1 MRCGDGSQQDRYQG
15 GLAVDRRRDRLPR
28 PRLIGHRY
36 GVTADTTLC
45 LGALHDGAL
54 NVLQRAVPPRLAR
67 TTPPAEPARQE
78 GLADLNADQGAAP
91 MAPRCDRDAG
101 RLSAHPRPFQARP
114 RTRLEPRF
122 LRPSGVDRGVT
133 PCGPHPA
140 LPAPEG
146 CNPGLD
152 RLPRRAHAHAQAL
165 RGGPEGRSH
174 EGRYLIPGL
183 RVLRP
188 WPATSCCSRPA
199 PARSA

>member
-54 NVLQRAVPPRLAR
+54 NVLQRAIPPHLAALHRPLSPPDKRVWLTSTPTRVPRPW
-67 TTPPAEPARQE
+67 PW
-78 GLADLNADQGAAP
+78 
-91 MAPRCDRDAG
+91 CDRDAG

-165 RGGPEGRSH
+165 RDGPEGRSH
-174 EGRYLIPGL
+174 EGRSLIPGL
-183 RVLRP
+183 GVLRP